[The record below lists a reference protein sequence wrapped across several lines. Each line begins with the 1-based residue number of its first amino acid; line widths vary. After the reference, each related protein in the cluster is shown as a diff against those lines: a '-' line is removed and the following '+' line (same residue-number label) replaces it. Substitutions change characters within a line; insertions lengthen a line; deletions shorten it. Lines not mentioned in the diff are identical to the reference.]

1 MASAEIT
8 RKAQEYL
15 QNEVFSKE
23 VETPLYHR
31 LQGRT
36 LFDQPQCIRN
46 KLGYFQETQTA
57 KTFRAQ
63 SGLSIMKKLMEDSR
77 TTPPLHFIDQP
88 IAQIKDYITGTTTS
102 VPEGEQKK
110 NISLPTSNVI
120 QFILT
125 DNIIINVRPSGTEPK
140 IKFYIFCHC
149 QPGEPIVT
157 ARLQVQ
163 KKIDSISK
171 ALNELLS
178 GV

>member
-63 SGLSIMKKLMEDSR
+63 SGLSIMKKLMEDSTGMKMTKICGR
-77 TTPPLHFIDQP
+77 TLDEGA
-88 IAQIKDYITGTTTS
+88 IADAQWMKDNGHTFYVLPKEEKDRWRQKLKGIHEETLANLEAQGIK
-102 VPEGEQKK
+102 
-110 NISLPTSNVI
+110 
-120 QFILT
+120 
-125 DNIIINVRPSGTEPK
+125 NVRAIYDEAMRLAEKFSNETEGGYK
-140 IKFYIFCHC
+140 
-149 QPGEPIVT
+149 
-157 ARLQVQ
+157 
-163 KKIDSISK
+163 
-171 ALNELLS
+171 
-178 GV
+178 